1 MCPWVSG
8 FLKTGKAENPSASET
23 CDCKASNSES
33 LCRWERVSA
42 DFLQIWVCAKD
53 SSLLSRKVLPV
64 WVSKIVSGQS
74 LSESLGPSKGES
86 FGFVLA
92 GRGGAFGAARV
103 LLVGKFWNILC
114 CSNWAFCKVSSSN
127 SYSCNKR
134 SVCCRIL
141 WGLGLPWNGK
151 ITALMRPHRGQKSI
165 GIFFPCL
172 VAHSTFSLTWCQ
184 ISKSQLPSPVNQ
196 RLCLTTV
203 WRQASIHWQETK
215 SLWTLNK
222 WWSKVEKWWGFPA
235 VWPMS

>member
-1 MCPWVSG
+1 MPQHLVKGECGPYIVTAFFICCMWKKLIPSYWGVMCPWVSG

-114 CSNWAFCKVSSSN
+114 CSNWAFCKVLSSN
-127 SYSCNKR
+127 S
-134 SVCCRIL
+134 
-141 WGLGLPWNGK
+141 
-151 ITALMRPHRGQKSI
+151 
-165 GIFFPCL
+165 
-172 VAHSTFSLTWCQ
+172 
-184 ISKSQLPSPVNQ
+184 
-196 RLCLTTV
+196 
-203 WRQASIHWQETK
+203 
-215 SLWTLNK
+215 
-222 WWSKVEKWWGFPA
+222 
-235 VWPMS
+235 